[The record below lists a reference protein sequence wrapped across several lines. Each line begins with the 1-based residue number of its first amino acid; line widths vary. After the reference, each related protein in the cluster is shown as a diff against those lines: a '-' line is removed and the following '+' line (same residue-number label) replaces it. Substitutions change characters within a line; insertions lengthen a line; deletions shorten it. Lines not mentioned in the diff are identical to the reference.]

1 MRFYVLAALAIGLA
15 VGLLAVARGPA
26 PIAATVAAPVVAAT
40 APTPATAGAAR
51 DAKICTI
58 QLNEQD
64 QQGLQAAI
72 AAKLERAACARGDA
86 VLLLVPGEAPL
97 PSFAVTYFCDLGHHV
112 LIEPRDRL
120 IVCDYAG
127 YQRVATPLVN

>member
-1 MRFYVLAALAIGLA
+1 MRFYVPAALVIGLCA
-15 VGLLAVARGPA
+15 GLLAMGRGPA
-26 PIAATVAAPVVAAT
+26 PAAAPAA
-40 APTPATAGAAR
+40 PATAVASAPR

-72 AAKLERAACARGDA
+72 TAKLERAACARGDA

-97 PSFAVTYFCDLGHHV
+97 PSFAVTYFCDLGHHI

-127 YQRVATPLVN
+127 YQRVATPVVN

>member
-1 MRFYVLAALAIGLA
+1 MRFYVPAALAIGLA
-15 VGLLAVARGPA
+15 AGLLAMGRAPA
-26 PIAATVAAPVVAAT
+26 PAAAPPPAAAA
-40 APTPATAGAAR
+40 APAV
-51 DAKICTI
+51 KICTI

-72 AAKLERAACARGDA
+72 AAKLERAACRKGDA

-97 PSFAVTYFCDLGHHV
+97 PAFAVTYYCDLAHHI
-112 LIEPRDRL
+112 LIEPRERM

-127 YQRVATPLVN
+127 YLRTATPVVN

>member
-1 MRFYVLAALAIGLA
+1 MRFYVPAALVIGLCA
-15 VGLLAVARGPA
+15 GLLAMGRGPA
-26 PIAATVAAPVVAAT
+26 PVAAPVVAA
-40 APTPATAGAAR
+40 APQASAAR

-97 PSFAVTYFCDLGHHV
+97 PSFAVTYFCDLGHHI

-127 YQRVATPLVN
+127 YQRTATPVVN